1 MSIGDSADAVN
12 SAIIRDIEAEGPP
25 HFPLYVGDAQRCS
38 PGIWVGLIL
47 ACASS
52 TPVLRH
58 FILAIFE
65 FCYDIPFGDIEAE
78 LLSKINPKIRWLNF
92 TVLA

>member
-1 MSIGDSADAVN
+1 
-12 SAIIRDIEAEGPP
+12 
-25 HFPLYVGDAQRCS
+25 
-38 PGIWVGLIL
+38 VGLIL

-65 FCYDIPFGDIEAE
+65 FCYDIPIRDIEAE
-78 LLSKINPKIRWLNF
+78 LAPKINPKIRDLNF
-92 TVLA
+92 TRLA